1 MKNHTRRLT
10 GAIAALVLLASV
22 LTAIVA
28 PRDAAAATTGYLVLD
43 SSGTVTAVGGAAHL
57 GDRSGSTGAA
67 AVGIAG
73 TASGNGYYI
82 VDATGTVTAHGN
94 AVHQG
99 DLSGFALNA
108 PIVAI
113 ARAGNG
119 YVLVGRDGGVFAF
132 GATFHGSVPEV
143 LPPGASASNIVDII
157 VVGNGAGYLV
167 IADDG
172 GVFAFG
178 AAVFRGSVPGVLP
191 AGTTLDGAVVGGGMT
206 SNGAGYALAGKDG
219 GVFTF
224 GGVAFHGS
232 LAGSGTFIAIAAH
245 DQSYALLDVSGTI
258 TDLSGQN
265 QQTQVAALGVANA
278 VDFIAVSVEM
288 ATVTVANTP
297 TTKKA
302 TTTTKKATTTTKK
315 ATTTTKKPSTTS
327 KPPATLP
334 PVTGGTGKQITLFD
348 VKNIVQDFDQY
359 AQPKLTWP
367 SSGSMK
373 GPVNYADGRAYF
385 RMEIVSKPTSINMAA
400 QVCLWFQYDGRSF
413 GNKYEETCSSPST
426 LMQFTDEGLY
436 YFEIRS
442 PSTWWS
448 QNGSSNKTGK
458 FDWGK
463 KPHVVRIMFKDL
475 KTGTLFFEKSCGSAC
490 WSGGDARDHTPVR
503 FHAELIFVEKGK
515 KFSPPSDWNKN
526 PWS

>member
-1 MKNHTRRLT
+1 MKHQTRRLS

-22 LTAIVA
+22 LAAIVA
-28 PRDAAAATTGYLVLD
+28 PTDAGAATTGYLVLD
-43 SSGTVTAVGGAAHL
+43 GSGGVTAVGGATHL
-57 GDRSGSTGAA
+57 GDRSGTAGSS
-67 AVGIAG
+67 AVGIAV

-82 VDATGTVTAHGN
+82 VDAAGKVTVHGN
-94 AVHQG
+94 AVHLG
-99 DLSGFALNA
+99 DLTGFALNA

-113 ARAGNG
+113 ARSGNG
-119 YVLVGRDGGVFAF
+119 YVLVGQDGGVFAF
-132 GATFHGSVPEV
+132 GATFHGSVPEA

-178 AAVFRGSVPGVLP
+178 AAVFMGSVPGALP
-191 AGTTLDGAVVGGGMT
+191 VGTRLDRPVVGGGMT
-206 SNGAGYALAGKDG
+206 ANGSGYALAGGDG

-224 GGVAFHGS
+224 GGVSFHGS
-232 LAGSGTFIAIAAH
+232 LAGTGTFIAIAAN
-245 DQSYALLDVSGTI
+245 DGSYALLDVTGRI
-258 TDLSGQN
+258 IDLSGQN
-265 QQTQVAALGVANA
+265 QQTQVAALGVVNA
-278 VDFIAVSVEM
+278 VDFVAVSVEAKTSVSA
-288 ATVTVANTP
+288 ATV

-327 KPPATLP
+327 KPPATLAP
-334 PVTGGTGKQITLFD
+334 ITGGTGKQISLFD
-348 VKNIVQDFDQY
+348 VKGLVQDFDRY
-359 AQPKLTWP
+359 AQPKLNWP

-373 GPVNYADGRAYF
+373 SPVNYADGRAYM
-385 RMEIVSKPTSINMAA
+385 RLEIVSKPTSINMAA
-400 QVCLWFQYDGRSF
+400 QACMWFQYDGRSF

-490 WSGGDARDHTPVR
+490 WSGGDARDHTPVK
-503 FHAELIFVEKGK
+503 FNAELIFVEKGK

-526 PWS
+526 PWG